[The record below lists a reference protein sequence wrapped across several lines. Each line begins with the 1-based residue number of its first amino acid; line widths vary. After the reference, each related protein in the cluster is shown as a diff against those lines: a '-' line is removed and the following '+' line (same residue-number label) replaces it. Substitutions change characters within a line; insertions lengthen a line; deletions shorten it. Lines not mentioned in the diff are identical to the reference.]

1 MPEEGVDLGPQRIRV
16 FISGNSGNKEVRQKW
31 HDNTMWSTVRLIL
44 LKNSSLLKPKTEF
57 SCN

>member
-31 HDNTMWSTVRLIL
+31 HDSIL
-44 LKNSSLLKPKTEF
+44 LLSD
-57 SCN
+57 SCGRF

>member
-31 HDNTMWSTVRLIL
+31 YDNIL
-44 LKNSSLLKPKTEF
+44 LFPDSFGRFSSILRSFE
-57 SCN
+57 